1 MELTNSIPQIFSQA
15 KCNTVVK
22 IKASKEDLIKS
33 LNDKLSWMSVSYN
46 KSSIMKRA
54 YWLLKNEY
62 SITNFSDAL
71 KASWAESRKVVEA
84 NRKEVNELVS
94 IIENY

>member
-46 KSSIMKRA
+46 KRSIIRA
-54 YWLLKNEY
+54 YWLLNNEY
-62 SITNFSDAL
+62 GINNFSDAL
-71 KASWAESRKVVEA
+71 KASWAESKKVIEA

-94 IIENY
+94 LIENY